1 MARFE
6 YVARD
11 SRGARI
17 TGDVEAGSA
26 DAVASQLL
34 EQGATPVDITE
45 KPDDDTASSQLS
57 WRRRLGF
64 DKPSR
69 DDIIM
74 FSRQMYTLTRSGIPL
89 MRGLTQL
96 AESTRNPVLSDAI
109 HDIVEDLESGRE
121 LGGALSRHPKLFP
134 PLYVAMIRVGEESG
148 RLEDAFS
155 RLTQYLE
162 KERDTIRQIKQAVR
176 YPTMVIAAIGIAM
189 FILMTYVIPVFAKVF
204 EKFDAE
210 LPLMTRVL
218 IGVSNFFAAYWWA
231 ILLILVVA
239 IFGFR
244 WWRRTEAGELRWD
257 KIKLG
262 FPIIGDILLRGAL
275 SRFARAFSMAFR
287 SGVPILQTL
296 NVAADAVGNAWISS
310 KILTMREGIER
321 GESVSRTARRSA
333 VFTPLVIQMIEVGEE
348 SGRMEDMI
356 DEVAEFYEREV
367 DYDVANLGSLIEP
380 ILTIGV
386 AILVFILALGVF
398 LPMWDLGQA
407 QMG

>member
-1 MARFE
+1 MPRFD

-11 SRGARI
+11 RRGTRI

-45 KPDDDTASSQLS
+45 KPEAEAGGDKRS

-109 HDIVEDLESGRE
+109 RDIVEDLESGRE
-121 LGGALSRHPKLFP
+121 LGGALSRHPQLFP

-148 RLEDAFS
+148 RLEDAFA

-162 KERDTIRQIKQAVR
+162 KERDTVRQIKQATR
-176 YPTMVIAAIGIAM
+176 YPTIVIVAISIAI
-189 FILMTYVIPVFAKVF
+189 FVLMTYVIPVFARVF
-204 EKFDAE
+204 ERFDTE
-210 LPLMTRVL
+210 LPLMTRLL
-218 IGVSNFFAAYWWA
+218 IGTSNFFAAYWWA
-231 ILLILVVA
+231 ILLAVAAA

-244 WWRRTEAGELRWD
+244 SWRRTEAGELRWD
-257 KIKLG
+257 KIKLR
-262 FPIIGDILLRGAL
+262 FPILGDILLRGAL

-296 NVAADAVGNAWISS
+296 NVAADAVGNAWVSS

-380 ILTIGV
+380 ILTVGV
-386 AILVFILALGVF
+386 AVLVLILALGVF
-398 LPMWDLGQA
+398 LPLWEMGQA
-407 QMG
+407 QM